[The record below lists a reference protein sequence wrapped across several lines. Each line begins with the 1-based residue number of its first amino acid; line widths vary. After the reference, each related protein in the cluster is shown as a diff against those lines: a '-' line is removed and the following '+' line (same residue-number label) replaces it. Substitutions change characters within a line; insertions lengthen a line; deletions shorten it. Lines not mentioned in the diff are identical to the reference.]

1 MTANTSKSRKG
12 KARALQNA
20 VAETLRTAYPE
31 LTAED
36 IQPAIMGQSGIDILL
51 SSRARDLFP
60 YAIECKN
67 QEALNIWECLKQ
79 AEANGQKERM
89 VPLLVFKR
97 NRTEIYVALKWDDF
111 LNLHTAVQR

>member
-1 MTANTSKSRKG
+1 MKSKSCKA
-12 KARALQNA
+12 KARSLQNA
-20 VAETLRTAYPE
+20 VAGDLLKAYPE
-31 LTAED
+31 LTAAD

-60 YAIECKN
+60 YAVECKC

-79 AEANGQKERM
+79 AEANGLKERM

-97 NRTEIYVALKWDDF
+97 NRTEIYVALRWDDF
-111 LNLHTAVQR
+111 LNLQTAVPQ